1 MGQRYDGTLV
11 IQTKDSTSP
20 TGNYVLSVLS
30 DQAEE
35 KDIINNK
42 QGYNGTGNI
51 ITGTN
56 KKGYAGQVFSETEMD
71 SYLTEENVG
80 RILQYLGQAEGSE
93 GGTPAPVNPIAVGDI
108 LESTAEGDEGHP
120 ILYLN
125 TTITPDFSQFPE
137 EQMLDGEHG
146 GYPLISLDENG
157 GSTPFITALKAV
169 NGSGEGGGEVYGI
182 VAGGETILYAFS
194 SNVSP
199 SAMGVEAWGWQVTS
213 PVIINRWGG
222 EAKVTAVNQQD
233 IWGAYLSKDGQWT
246 SGGGG
251 GTATP
256 ANSISVGDTISTLYF
271 DTSVDVLSLFAG
283 VEGTSE
289 NGISFAEIS
298 DTILVKYMRGAVLV
312 SRVVDEAPVTVYY
325 MSQDVLGL
333 GWTGWNPE
341 FSGSDIFNATV
352 SSIDA
357 DNDKYLSFIS
367 KTPFTGGS
375 AYTTGATYQVVND
388 GTAIVFKEIRI

>member
-93 GGTPAPVNPIAVGDI
+93 GGTPVPVNPIA
-108 LESTAEGDEGHP
+108 
-120 ILYLN
+120 
-125 TTITPDFSQFPE
+125 
-137 EQMLDGEHG
+137 
-146 GYPLISLDENG
+146 
-157 GSTPFITALKAV
+157 
-169 NGSGEGGGEVYGI
+169 
-182 VAGGETILYAFS
+182 
-194 SNVSP
+194 
-199 SAMGVEAWGWQVTS
+199 
-213 PVIINRWGG
+213 
-222 EAKVTAVNQQD
+222 
-233 IWGAYLSKDGQWT
+233 
-246 SGGGG
+246 
-251 GTATP
+251 
-256 ANSISVGDTISTLYF
+256 VGDTISTLYF

-289 NGISFAEIS
+289 NGISFTEIS
-298 DTILVKYMRGAVLV
+298 DTILVKYMRGVVLV